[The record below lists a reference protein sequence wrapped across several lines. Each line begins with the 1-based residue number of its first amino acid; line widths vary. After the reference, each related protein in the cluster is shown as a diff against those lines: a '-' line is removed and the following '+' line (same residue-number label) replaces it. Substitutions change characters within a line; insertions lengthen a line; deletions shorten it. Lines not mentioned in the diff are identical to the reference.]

1 MKRAVIILL
10 FLSHFTS
17 IYGFLDIRL
26 ETGYSSNIYRDSS
39 NLPDFIINPGFSI
52 YNHSVGLDI
61 DVFYPIYNLDLFNS
75 SITLNYIGNSYN
87 NYVYNQYKFAGIIS
101 LYPDNYSYT
110 NLKSSYMLNIG
121 KEALIFKNEIF
132 GSGKYI
138 SSLSTYEFIIEDI
151 VSLLYRSRNFQSE
164 FYTNGGIGFYENG
177 SPFAFGVSNKTNYQL
192 NSHLGF
198 VSILSYNNCLASFLP
213 IVDSIID
220 IFVNSYYIDNSF
232 DVSVKLTFVI
242 SPKFTVGSGYQY
254 NTILYLPYSTGLAR
268 NDIRNNWFIY
278 SNVLNSHQLEM
289 EINIA
294 YINNISNEIAFTYNS
309 LDFTIGFTYLF

>member
-1 MKRAVIILL
+1 MKRIVLILL
-10 FLSHFTS
+10 FLSLFTS
-17 IYGFLDIRL
+17 IYGFFDGKL

-39 NLPDFIINPGFSI
+39 NLSDFIINPGFSI
-52 YNHSVGLDI
+52 YNHSLGLDV
-61 DVFYPIYNLDLFNS
+61 DVFYPIYNLDLFNT
-75 SITLNYIGNSYN
+75 SITLNYISN
-87 NYVYNQYKFAGIIS
+87 NYIDYKYNQYKFTGVIS
-101 LYPDNYSYT
+101 LYPNNYSYT

-138 SSLSTYEFIIEDI
+138 SSLNTYEFIIEDI

-164 FYTNGGIGFYENG
+164 FHTNGGIGFYENG
-177 SPFAFGVSNKTNYQL
+177 SPFVFGVSNKTNYQL

-198 VSILSYNNCLASFLP
+198 VGGLSYNNCLTSFLP

-220 IFVNSYYIDNSF
+220 IFVNSYNIDNSF
-232 DVSVKLTFVI
+232 DVYGKLTFVI
-242 SPKFTVGSGYQY
+242 SPKFTVSSGYQY
-254 NTILYLPYSTGLAR
+254 NTIQYLPYSTGLAR
-268 NDIRNNWFIY
+268 NDIKNDCFLY
-278 SNVLNSHQLEM
+278 FNVLNSHQLET

-294 YINNISNEIAFTYNS
+294 YINNISNEIAFTYYS